1 MEQASQDALREQLSV
16 LEAEEARLTAVRRR
30 LHDQIDFGFA
40 TEETREREREVSNE
54 RRQVHDRI
62 NSLRELLGMKPVG

>member
-1 MEQASQDALREQLSV
+1 MEEASLDDLREQLSV

-40 TEETREREREVSNE
+40 TDDTREREREVSNE
-54 RRQVHDRI
+54 RRLVHDRI
-62 NSLRELLGMKPVG
+62 NSLRELLGTKPVG